1 MDRKKIGLP
10 PLDWLRVFEAAGRLG
25 GFSAAA
31 REFGLTQA
39 AVSQR
44 IGNLEAWL
52 GRSLF
57 VREARGVSLTVEG
70 ESYLPLV
77 QESLAALERNTEE
90 LFGKAPRELRVAG
103 LGSHVNALVIPH
115 VAGFRQRH
123 PRVRLVTDSVARR
136 SSLDE
141 ERTWLQIRFGRGAWP
156 GREAGLIA
164 PEVLAPMAMPG
175 MDWGAPVI
183 ELRGERPGW
192 QDWCR
197 VTGQPEVAPA
207 MLSVDSMEHALTAAR
222 LGLGIALGSLPLAR
236 NLLRAG
242 QLRRLDLPE
251 MTTRDGYWLT
261 WPDERV
267 QSRKL
272 KALIGDFLETLKAA
286 D

>member
-1 MDRKKIGLP
+1 MDRKKTGLP

-77 QESLAALERNTEE
+77 QESLSALERSTED
-90 LFGKAPRELRVAG
+90 LFGKAPRQLRVAG
-103 LGSHVNALVIPH
+103 LTSHVNALVFPNL
-115 VAGFRQRH
+115 AGFQQRH

-141 ERTWLQIRFGRGAWP
+141 ERTWLQIRFGRGVWP
-156 GREAGLIA
+156 GREAGLITS
-164 PEVLAPMAMPG
+164 EVLAPMAAPG
-175 MDWGAPVI
+175 VEWDAPVI

-192 QDWCR
+192 RDWAR
-197 VTGQPEVAPA
+197 LSGQPEPGPA
-207 MLSVDSMEHALTAAR
+207 LLSVDSMEHALTAAQQ
-222 LGLGIALGSLPLAR
+222 GLGVALGSLPLAR
-236 NLLRAG
+236 NLLETGR
-242 QLRRLDLPE
+242 LRRLDLPE

-261 WPDERV
+261 WPEERL

-272 KALIGDFLETLKAA
+272 RALIAEFLDMLRSAG
-286 D
+286 